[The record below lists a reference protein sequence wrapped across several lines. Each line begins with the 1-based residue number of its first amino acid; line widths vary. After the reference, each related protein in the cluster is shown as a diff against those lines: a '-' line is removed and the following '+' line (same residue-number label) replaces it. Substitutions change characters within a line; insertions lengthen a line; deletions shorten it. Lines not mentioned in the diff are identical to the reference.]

1 MARKKISDLEILKLI
16 NQKLTIT
23 EMALKLGVVKSAIS
37 KRIKK
42 LRERGLIELDIEES
56 AIRRSLTISDVK
68 IYRLTEKG
76 KREVYNHITGG
87 EEGQKLPRVRG
98 VHNVQFK
105 MAIKKDADFW
115 YDHEAALKGW
125 VRKYTWIG
133 NVNVEKTT
141 QHIIIRFGVQ
151 ERDPWRAAYTAL
163 ETVLNV
169 KRLLEEA
176 AGYELRDPVQMGK
189 PKWEIIGDP
198 VAEKVSEKQVVVTEH
213 GAIDGTPEPGTL
225 HFYDPNDVETYLRMP
240 REIREIK
247 QEVKETKEE
256 IQKVP
261 EIVAGMVR
269 SMAVE
274 MGKEIAQAVLH
285 PETKIPTQDMG
296 AQGEENIRGE
306 VEGYA

>member
-1 MARKKISDLEILKLI
+1 MVQRKISDYDLLRFISTGLNAAEI
-16 NQKLTIT
+16 
-23 EMALKLGVVKSAIS
+23 AYKLGVAKGTIS

-42 LRERGLIELDIEES
+42 LYERGLIEMDIEKTS
-56 AIRRSLTISDVK
+56 FQQSLTLKHVK
-68 IYRLTEKG
+68 YYRLTEKG
-76 KREVYNHITGG
+76 KMEVSKILTGG
-87 EEGQKLPRVRG
+87 ERGRLPRVRG

-141 QHIIIRFGVQ
+141 KHIIIRFGI
-151 ERDPWRAAYTAL
+151 EEPDPWRAAYKAL

-176 AGYELRDPVQMGK
+176 AGYELGDPIQIGK
-189 PKWEIIGDP
+189 PKWEILGDP

-213 GAIDGTPEPGTL
+213 GAIDSTPDPGTL

-240 REIREIK
+240 REVREIK
-247 QEVKETKEE
+247 QEVQE
-256 IQKVP
+256 IKQEVQKVP
-261 EIVAGMVR
+261 EIVADMMK

-274 MGKEIAQAVLH
+274 IGKEIAQAVLH
-285 PETKIPTQDMG
+285 PETKIPSQELH
-296 AQGEENIRGE
+296 AQGEKISGE
-306 VEGYA
+306 ADIYA

>member
-87 EEGQKLPRVRG
+87 EAGQKLPKVRG
-98 VHNVQFK
+98 VHAVQFK

-115 YDHEAALKGW
+115 YDHEVALKGW
-125 VRKYTWIG
+125 VRRYTWIG
-133 NVNVEKTT
+133 SVNIEKTT
-141 QHIIIRFGVQ
+141 QNIIIRFGI
-151 ERDPWRAAYTAL
+151 EDPDPWKAAYKAL
-163 ETVLNV
+163 ESALNI

-176 AGYELRDPVQMGK
+176 AGYELGDPVQIGK
-189 PKWEIIGDP
+189 PKWEILGDP
-198 VAEKVSEKQVVVTEH
+198 IAKKVSDKQVIVTEQ
-213 GAIDGTPEPGTL
+213 GAIDSTPDPGTL
-225 HFYDPNDVETYLRMP
+225 HFYDPDDVMAYLEMP
-240 REIREIK
+240 RKVREIE
-247 QEVKETKEE
+247 QEVKRFPDVAMKIAETVAE
-256 IQKVP
+256 KV
-261 EIVAGMVR
+261 
-269 SMAVE
+269 AVE
-274 MGKEIAQAVLH
+274 VSKSVVNAVLN
-285 PETKIPTQDMG
+285 PESKISSQDHIT
-296 AQGEENIRGE
+296 QGEESEE
-306 VEGYA
+306 VRGYA